1 MQCPH
6 CENVS
11 LDEIT
16 VQGGIEVDECPR
28 CRGVWFDK
36 GEFGSYLHFSKDV
49 PELTALEEKAEETS
63 RSCPRCRKTLKERQ
77 FVPES
82 PVRIDVCGDC
92 DGVWLDG
99 GELAQL
105 EDLTKD
111 PDNRKLRLM
120 RAVWDLRKKAGI
132 GSPMVCPK
140 CRQPSLN
147 DLNTGEGVSVDFCS
161 RCKGVWFEKGELA
174 RMVELS
180 KDVPDLDASLKA
192 SRPTNL
198 SCPKCKEMLKE
209 FRYSKLK
216 SLLVDYCTKCEGLW
230 LDAGELSTVEGLA
243 TVLESPGSRLGR
255 ALKQLHDEGY
265 ILGGTR

>member
-1 MQCPH
+1 MICPH

-16 VQGGIEVDECPR
+16 VHGGIEVDECPR
-28 CRGVWFDK
+28 CKGIWFDK
-36 GEFGSYLHFSKDV
+36 GEIGSYLQFSKDM
-49 PELTALEEKAEETS
+49 PGLDALEAKAEETS
-63 RSCPRCRKTLKERQ
+63 RLCPRCRSRLRERQ

-82 PVRIDVCGDC
+82 AIRIDVCQDC

-99 GELAQL
+99 GELHQI
-105 EDLTKD
+105 EDLAKD
-111 PDNRKLRLM
+111 PENRKLRLM

-132 GSPMVCPK
+132 ADPMMCPK
-140 CRQPSLN
+140 CRKPTLN
-147 DLNTGEGVSVDFCS
+147 DLNTGEGVTVDFCS
-161 RCKGVWFEKGELA
+161 GCKGVWFERGELG

-192 SRPTNL
+192 SRDTNL
-198 SCPKCKEMLKE
+198 PCPKCKQVLKE
-209 FRYSKLK
+209 FRYSRLN

-230 LDAGELSTVEGLA
+230 LDAGELATVEGLA
-243 TVLESPGSRLGR
+243 TVLESAGSRLGR

-265 ILGGTR
+265 LLGGTR